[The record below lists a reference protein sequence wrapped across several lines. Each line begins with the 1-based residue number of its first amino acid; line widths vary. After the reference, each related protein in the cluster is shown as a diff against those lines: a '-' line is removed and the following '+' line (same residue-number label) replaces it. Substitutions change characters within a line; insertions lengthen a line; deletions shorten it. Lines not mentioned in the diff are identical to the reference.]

1 MTEVARPG
9 GRRTEVEV
17 SQLPEVA
24 ALATELTKLFKG
36 LEIPQQQYAVRVAMD
51 KSTVSRYLN
60 GRRVPTQDFI
70 DRLFVE
76 LERNRGAAITQ
87 EARLTIRRMRMIA
100 LKVTDPQTFELE
112 DLRDQVD
119 RSHRRIKQLMRQQEA
134 LELLLDHK
142 EEDAKN
148 YRDQLEILRS
158 DWIVENREKEASAL
172 EVSIENERI
181 KEEKKNL
188 QQEIEELKDQLSELA
203 DQRIDAEE
211 RCAELEE
218 RLAQAEVALAEHL
231 AKQPDSSFPFTPTD
245 LAHIT
250 FEAYSEERFHDAARM
265 LSLAAV
271 HFSPTEIANLFER
284 IRHKRPV
291 DSIRLLDDAIR
302 FGSIN
307 SSASIA
313 EAVVPARSSRTSWLY
328 GNIPELLA
336 ASLANSKSTAEFKQ
350 LHDLWGNGGPY
361 YPILRKSLV
370 LWSEH
375 ADPGAVFNIL
385 TMLRKRKDTT
395 NAVHVLHKCGE
406 RSEVDVAELVHLHT
420 AAELSDD
427 ASILIYLWASLNLP
441 GDPTSERTIRR
452 AAGRLR
458 RTYAARHPDDW
469 HGQNN
474 DS

>member
-9 GRRTEVEV
+9 GRRTEVEL
-17 SQLPEVA
+17 SQLSEVA

-36 LEIPQQQYAVRVAMD
+36 LEIPQQQYAVRVTMD

-76 LERNRGAAITQ
+76 LERHRGVAITQ
-87 EARLTIRRMRMIA
+87 EARSTIRRMRMIA

-119 RSHRRIKQLMRQQEA
+119 RSHRRIRQLMRQQEA

-148 YRDQLEILRS
+148 YKDQLELLRS
-158 DWIVENREKEASAL
+158 DWIAENRETEASAL
-172 EVSIENERI
+172 EVSRENERI

-188 QQEIEELKDQLSELA
+188 QQEIEELKDQLSQLA
-203 DQRIDAEE
+203 EQRIDVEE

-231 AKQPDSSFPFTPTD
+231 AKQPDSSFPFTPKD
-245 LAHIT
+245 IAHIT
-250 FEAYSEERFHDAARM
+250 SEAYSEERFHDAARM
-265 LSLAAV
+265 LSLAAA
-271 HFSPTEIANLFER
+271 HFSPTEIADLFTR
-284 IRHKRPV
+284 IRHKRPI
-291 DSIRLLDDAIR
+291 DSMRLLDDAIR

-307 SSASIA
+307 SAASIA
-313 EAVVPARSSRTSWLY
+313 EAVVSARNSRTTWPY
-328 GNIPELLA
+328 GDITELLA
-336 ASLANSKSTAEFKQ
+336 AGLANSKSTAEFRE
-350 LHDLWGNGGPY
+350 LHDLWGDGGPY
-361 YPILRKSLV
+361 YQILRKSLV
-370 LWSEH
+370 LWSGH
-375 ADPGAVFNIL
+375 ADPLAVFNIL
-385 TMLRKRKDTT
+385 AMLRKRKDTT
-395 NAVHVLHKCGE
+395 IAVRILHKYGE
-406 RSEVDVAELVHLHT
+406 RSELDVAKLFTLHIE
-420 AAELSDD
+420 AGLGDD
-427 ASILIYLWASLNLP
+427 ATILIHRWASRNLS
-441 GDPTSERTIRR
+441 GDPNLERTRRR
-452 AAGRLR
+452 AAGRLS
-458 RTYAARHPDDW
+458 RTYAALHPDNR